1 MWFLCCRI
9 WYGATVVCCTCSWV
23 LHLCCTTLAT
33 GPKRILPPRDA
44 YGIECPRGKAC
55 QWLILTKSVH
65 SLEPWGATE
74 RKRTFS
80 NNSNNFFL
88 DFMFQ
93 YVPIKRN
100 QRKCDLQKMICKELT
115 RSLTRPLSRRYKRAE
130 SWNMSTHGEHF
141 EAAGSHHKQL
151 EVHPNLW
158 YSGFRTVALSPPTYD
173 STSQRARP
181 NPLGN

>member
-88 DFMFQ
+88 ILCSNMFQ
-93 YVPIKRN
+93 SNEISASVTFKKWSAKNWQGASPGRYQGVTN
-100 QRKCDLQKMICKELT
+100 VQRVETCQPMENTL
-115 RSLTRPLSRRYKRAE
+115 R
-130 SWNMSTHGEHF
+130 
-141 EAAGSHHKQL
+141 QL
-151 EVHPNLW
+151 GVTTN
-158 YSGFRTVALSPPTYD
+158 
-173 STSQRARP
+173 
-181 NPLGN
+181 N